1 MEKETIC
8 AIATGHP
15 SGAISVIRV
24 SGPKS
29 FELANK
35 FFSRQLGNE
44 LSHKALFGLWK
55 KENVIID
62 EVLVTPFE
70 KGKSFTGEES
80 VEIACHASTFIVQE
94 ILICLTQAGA
104 RMAEPGEF
112 TLRAYMNGKMDL
124 SQAEAVADVI
134 ASQSEAA
141 HKVAMKQLR
150 GGLSNELKDLREKLI
165 HFASMVELELDFG
178 EEDVE
183 FADRT
188 ELLGLVQSVKAY
200 VYRLI
205 DSFRLGN
212 AIKNGVPIALVGRP
226 NAGKS
231 TVLNAL
237 LQEERAIVSDIP
249 GTTRDTVEEVF
260 NHKGVSFR
268 FMDTAGVRESDD
280 FVENEGIK
288 RSLDKIARAELVVYL
303 FDASLLTLN
312 EVEKDIS
319 TYLSGTNHLLIGTKK
334 DKLNEVQLEVWEKE
348 ANIHLIYVK
357 EDLDRLQLLDLI
369 FETSVGSGL
378 DEKETIISNA
388 RHVEKLEKASVS
400 LENAESALLNQTSA
414 DFVAMDIRQ
423 AMYQIG
429 QITGDISTD
438 DLLGNIFSKFCI
450 GK

>member
-15 SGAISVIRV
+15 SGAISIIRV

-29 FELANK
+29 IEIANQ
-35 FFSRQLGNE
+35 FFSRKIEN
-44 LSHKALFGLWK
+44 SDTHKALFGLWK
-55 KENVIID
+55 KDNLLID
-62 EVLVTPFE
+62 EVLLTPF
-70 KGKSFTGEES
+70 KHGSSFTGEES
-80 VEIACHASTFIVQE
+80 IEVACHASAYIVQE
-94 ILICLTQAGA
+94 ILNCLNQAGA

-112 TLRAYMNGKMDL
+112 TLRAYMNGRMDL

-134 ASQSEAA
+134 ASQNAAA
-141 HKVAMKQLR
+141 HKVAMNQLR

-188 ELLGLVQSVKAY
+188 ELLNLVTNVKAY
-200 VYRLI
+200 VQRLI
-205 DSFRLGN
+205 DSFKFGN

-268 FMDTAGVRESDD
+268 FMDTAGVRQSSD
-280 FVENEGIK
+280 FVEQEGIK
-288 RSLDKIARAELVVYL
+288 RSLEKIARAELVVYL
-303 FDASLLTLN
+303 FDASELSPAEVQEDQSAYLLN
-312 EVEKDIS
+312 RN
-319 TYLSGTNHLLIGTKK
+319 YLLIGTKK
-334 DKLNEVQLEVWEKE
+334 DKLSDEQQKAWSSNE
-348 ANIHLIYVK
+348 NIHLIYVK
-357 EDLDRLQLLDLI
+357 DDSDRAQLLNLI
-369 FETSVGSGL
+369 YAKSVGTGF
-378 DEKETIISNA
+378 DEQTTIISNA
-388 RHVEKLEKASVS
+388 RHVEKLEKALIS
-400 LENAESALLNQTSA
+400 LVNAETALKNQISG

-438 DLLGNIFSKFCI
+438 DLLGNIFAKFCI